1 MEMEEIKRRVLTVFT
16 HTFTVEDD
24 INDNTSP
31 KDIREW
37 DSLKHIMLIT
47 GIEKEFGIR
56 FGLDDM
62 LTMRTYGDICR
73 AVEKNHHA

>member
-1 MEMEEIKRRVLTVFT
+1 MEMEEIKRRVTAVFST
-16 HTFTVEDD
+16 TFRD
-24 INDNTSP
+24 ITGLDENTSA

-47 GIEKEFGIR
+47 AIEKEFGIR

-62 LTMRTYGDICR
+62 LNMRTFGDICR